1 MWRHRN
7 QTERGT
13 CTRPGMRAEHALQ
26 LARGQLHALRQL
38 IPGLLLEL
46 TLDGQLLHAQVP
58 QGMPV
63 NGTAGPWTG
72 RHLSALLPDEAVQV
86 CRAAMAEAQAC
97 GRSTG
102 RRLPVHN
109 HGQVGWWVLDVVKC
123 ETQGL
128 TSPRFWL
135 LAREAVP
142 LSPEWQRL
150 AFLDALT
157 GLPNRRLLQDR
168 LVQALHD
175 SARNHQLGGVLF
187 IDLDGFKA
195 INDTQGHAAGDDVLR
210 QAGLRLSHVMRRN
223 SDTVARLG
231 GDEFVAV
238 LRHLSGQ
245 PGHAQATLAQVAS
258 QVVRALRQPYLLK
271 QGKARLSASVGGVLF
286 GGGRAVTVDEL
297 LQLADGA
304 MYRAKAAGRNTWHLH
319 EPHVAARQPVSAGAV
334 AMAAVRADR
343 PTPA

>member
-1 MWRHRN
+1 
-7 QTERGT
+7 
-13 CTRPGMRAEHALQ
+13 MRAEHALQ

-175 SARNHQLGGVLF
+175 SARNQQLGGVLF

-245 PGHAQATLAQVAS
+245 PSHAQAALAQVAS

-319 EPHVAARQPVSAGAV
+319 EPHVAVRQPVSAGAV

>member
-1 MWRHRN
+1 M
-7 QTERGT
+7 
-13 CTRPGMRAEHALQ
+13 Q

-46 TLDGQLLHAQVP
+46 TLDGQLLHTQVP

-63 NGTAGPWTG
+63 NGSPGQWTG
-72 RHLSALLPDEAVQV
+72 GHLSALLPDEAVQA
-86 CRAAMAEAQAC
+86 CLAALAEAHVS
-97 GRSTG
+97 GRSAG
-102 RRLPVHN
+102 RRLPIHN
-109 HGQVGWWVLDVVKC
+109 QGQSCWWVLDVVKC
-123 ETQGL
+123 EAQGF

-142 LSPEWQRL
+142 LSPDWQRL

-187 IDLDGFKA
+187 VDLDGFKA
-195 INDTQGHAAGDDVLR
+195 INDTLGHAMGDDVLK
-210 QAGLRLSHVMRRN
+210 QVGQRLSHVMRRN

-258 QVVRALRQPYLLK
+258 QVVRALRRPYMLK
-271 QGKARLSASVGGVLF
+271 QGRALLSASVGGVLF
-286 GGGRAVTVDEL
+286 GGGRVTTAEEL

-304 MYRAKAAGRNTWHLH
+304 MYRAKAAGRNTWYLH
-319 EPHVAARQPVSAGAV
+319 EPHACARQPPSAGAA
-334 AMAAVRADR
+334 AMAVRADR